1 MDNKSLSV
9 TGVEKASEEKKMA
22 ASAGGK
28 QIAVSSKIGATNEQ
42 SVYSGGKTLIRKL
55 PDKLLVCIFIDCY

>member
-28 QIAVSSKIGATNEQ
+28 QIAVSSKIGATNE
-42 SVYSGGKTLIRKL
+42 L